1 MAFWI
6 SFWGAVLALGIAAFT
21 VLAVVVTVGGFADV
35 KAMFRNL
42 ETHHEQDGEG

>member
-6 SFWGAVLALGIAAFT
+6 SFWAAVLGLGIAAFT

-35 KAMFRNL
+35 KAMFRNI
-42 ETHHEQDGEG
+42 ERHHEQEGEG

>member
-6 SFWGAVLALGIAAFT
+6 TFWGIVLALGLAAFS

-35 KAMFRNL
+35 KAMFRSI
-42 ETHHEQDGEG
+42 ETHHEQED